1 MKNRMSIKLTNQKIS
16 ITIKLTLTI
25 FAISNIFAKCTDD
38 QNIPKDSIYPK
49 VSALNFSEQYLLAVK
64 SDQSFI
70 AYQDTLASL
79 NLILLKKE
87 LDTFDKG
94 LCFWI
99 NMYNATVQSKAKN
112 DTTTFKDRNAFF
124 KDANILIGGAKLSL
138 DNIEHNILRGKKEGE
153 NEFTDS
159 FKLNKLDN
167 RLHFALNCGAAACPP
182 VAFYSADKINEQLDL
197 AEEVFIQSVSKFDT
211 ISRVLETSKILDWY
225 IDDFGGETGIIDLMK
240 KHGILGSQT
249 ISKITYTP
257 YDWTLDLN
265 NY

>member
-1 MKNRMSIKLTNQKIS
+1 MSIKLTNQRIS

-124 KDANILIGGAKLSL
+124 KDANISIGGAKLSI
-138 DNIEHNILRGKKEGE
+138 DNIEHNILHTTSLTPPLA
-153 NEFTDS
+153 FDFAT
-159 FKLNKLDN
+159 FKLFSLFLLLFQRK
-167 RLHFALNCGAAACPP
+167 RQF
-182 VAFYSADKINEQLDL
+182 
-197 AEEVFIQSVSKFDT
+197 
-211 ISRVLETSKILDWY
+211 LEKKS
-225 IDDFGGETGIIDLMK
+225 GG
-240 KHGILGSQT
+240 
-249 ISKITYTP
+249 
-257 YDWTLDLN
+257 
-265 NY
+265 